1 MRDKEDILI
10 TKASGKIVPFS
21 PDKLR
26 QSLLRSGAG
35 EKSVGKIIA
44 EIIPKLYQEIPTKK
58 IYKYAYKILKNSSGF
73 MAGRYRLKKAI
84 MELGPS
90 GFPFE
95 KFIAG
100 ILRHQGYATRVG
112 EIVEG
117 KCVKHEIDVI
127 AEKDTH
133 HFMIECKYHNQP
145 GIFCDVKNPLY
156 IQARFKDVEA
166 QWLQLPGHG
175 TKFHLGWLV
184 TNTKF
189 SRDAIQYGTCVGLYL
204 LGWDYPYKKRLKDQ
218 LDSLGLYP
226 ITCLTSITR
235 YEKQK
240 LLSSKIVLCREILGN
255 EKLLSSIGLNQ
266 ARTIR
271 VLEEVE
277 QLCSIQSEKEEVK

>member
-1 MRDKEDILI
+1 
-10 TKASGKIVPFS
+10 
-21 PDKLR
+21 
-26 QSLLRSGAG
+26 
-35 EKSVGKIIA
+35 
-44 EIIPKLYQEIPTKK
+44 
-58 IYKYAYKILKNSSGF
+58 
-73 MAGRYRLKKAI
+73 
-84 MELGPS
+84 
-90 GFPFE
+90 
-95 KFIAG
+95 
-100 ILRHQGYATRVG
+100 
-112 EIVEG
+112 
-117 KCVKHEIDVI
+117 
-127 AEKDTH
+127 
-133 HFMIECKYHNQP
+133 MIECKYHNQP

-204 LGWDYPYKKRLKDQ
+204 LGWDYPYKKGLKDQ
-218 LDSLGLYP
+218 IDSLGLYP

>member
-204 LGWDYPYKKRLKDQ
+204 LGWDYPYKKGLKDQ
-218 LDSLGLYP
+218 IDSLGLYP